1 MGIEQNGSLFIKS
14 FFANSMSIT
23 AAVKIFSYP
32 GVFAP
37 TQSHSFKLND
47 CFLQREGTEE
57 EQRQKGSLFFFV

>member
-1 MGIEQNGSLFIKS
+1 MAIKQNWSLYIKS
-14 FFANSMSIT
+14 VFANNMSIT
-23 AAVKIFSYP
+23 AAVKIVSYP

-57 EQRQKGSLFFFV
+57 E